1 MQVET
6 LERTLGCRLPRDY
19 RKFLLE
25 QPEYAPG
32 WLNELYSVEDVAR
45 NLELHRSLPG
55 FPTHLLPVGD
65 DGLGNSVYLSLESG
79 EILFLDHESDE
90 GLKTQARSFRAFLNR
105 LERQGDSDSALA
117 TESLQRDVVALIK
130 RGDLPAVKSLLK
142 KRRRGLF
149 RLVEAAIDADQREI
163 LEFLLER
170 RFPLGNALFS
180 AARAGDLALVQRL
193 VSLGARV
200 NQPYRVDYG
209 AHPWKGRIAL
219 HHARTEEIC
228 RYLIEQ
234 GSNLSARDRAG
245 DTPLYSPANYYFD
258 RPEKIPEPWREPQG
272 R

>member
-6 LERTLGCRLPRDY
+6 LEKMFGFRLPRDY
-19 RKFLLE
+19 RRFLLE

-45 NLELHRSLPG
+45 SLESHRSLPG
-55 FPTHLLPVGD
+55 FPTHLLPIGD

-90 GLKTQARSFRAFLNR
+90 GLKMQARSFRAFLTR
-105 LERQGDSDSALA
+105 LERQGESDSALA
-117 TESLQRDVVALIK
+117 AETLQREIIAHIK
-130 RGDLPAVKSLLK
+130 RGDLPAVETLLK
-142 KRRRGLF
+142 NKRKGLF

-163 LEFLLER
+163 VEFLLER

-200 NQPYRVDYG
+200 NQPYRWIT
-209 AHPWKGRIAL
+209 AHTPGRAVS
-219 HHARTEEIC
+219 RCTTPG
-228 RYLIEQ
+228 RKR
-234 GSNLSARDRAG
+234 SAG
-245 DTPLYSPANYYFD
+245 T
-258 RPEKIPEPWREPQG
+258 
-272 R
+272 